1 MFKNI
6 LVPVAHGIEEIEA
19 VTIID
24 TLRRA
29 GQAVRVTSIE
39 EREIMGAN
47 GIKIV
52 ADSLYIDE
60 VIEDY
65 DAIILPGGT
74 EGARLF
80 AAHGP
85 LVKALKIFAKSDKL
99 VAAIC
104 ASPALV
110 LAHHG
115 ILDDKKATCYP
126 SFKGELKNYVD
137 QKVVEDGNVIT
148 SQGPATAI
156 SFALALAKKLAGQK
170 VADEVKNGMLA
181 TV

>member
-6 LVPVAHGIEEIEA
+6 LVPVVSGIEELEA

-29 GQAVRVTSIE
+29 GQAVRVTSLE
-39 EREIMGAN
+39 EREVNGAN
-47 GIKIV
+47 GIKIL

-85 LVKALKIFAKSDKL
+85 LVKALKTFAKDGKL

-110 LAHHG
+110 LAPNG

-126 SFKGELKNYVD
+126 SFKDKLKNYVD
-137 QKVVEDGNVIT
+137 QKVVEDDNIVT
-148 SQGPATAI
+148 SQGPGTALH
-156 SFALALAKKLAGQK
+156 FALALAKRLAGQK

-181 TV
+181 SV